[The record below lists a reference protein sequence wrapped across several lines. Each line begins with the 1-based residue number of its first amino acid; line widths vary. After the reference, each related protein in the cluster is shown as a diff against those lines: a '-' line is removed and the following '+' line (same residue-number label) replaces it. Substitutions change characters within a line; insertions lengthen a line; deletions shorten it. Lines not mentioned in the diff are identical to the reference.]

1 MTGINFAL
9 NLSVE
14 RQIPAR
20 GPPETPRQGHGAR
33 DHRHRGGDC
42 HSRVVPRKL
51 ISAAKKLTTG
61 NVVKVPGSKPGQVSE
76 SFYCLS

>member
-33 DHRHRGGDC
+33 DHRHRGGDS
-42 HSRVVPRKL
+42 HRRVE
-51 ISAAKKLTTG
+51 S
-61 NVVKVPGSKPGQVSE
+61 KVAEQ
-76 SFYCLS
+76 